1 MYPILRNSLLQFSLL
16 MLISLGASGEPAPD
30 AATNTSPVPETEKP
44 SVATAAVKNDV
55 IAEVGDQDITYRQLS
70 TMLNSSAVVGVSV
83 PALGTPQRVRVLI
96 MLLDKEISVDLLYLD
111 ALKQGVDQDPDYQ
124 ADLQAF
130 SDALLAG
137 LYQKQLLADVV
148 VSDDEVNAYIKESL
162 KPDAE
167 VTDDMRAAIRAAL
180 HKRKYTEGKAS
191 LRDEVREGVTV
202 SITTEKLK
210 PEDDNLRNDADVLA
224 TIDKQPVTWGET
236 KSALLAAG
244 ERARLSRGVL
254 DPVTERRETLNR
266 LIDSRIMAQKGKVA
280 GLEKDPIYQVRYNE
294 YRKSHLVNLHRH
306 KLLEKMTPSEEEIN
320 AYYQDHQKE
329 IGVPE
334 QRKIQMVVL
343 KTREEAEAVKQK
355 IESGEITIYQAAEQ
369 YSIDPKAKQTLGEMD
384 WVSKGT
390 GFPDLDEVTFS
401 LAPNE
406 IGGPVESPAGW
417 HLVKVLDM
425 REAQNQDVQDEKT
438 RKLTRRT
445 IMRKRMNDYVVNLR
459 TSNAF
464 PVVVYNDRINE
475 LAKQEAD
482 WIAALEK
489 KAQKPSSLTRKRE
502 EEYKEFMQ
510 QP

>member
-16 MLISLGASGEPAPD
+16 MLISAGACGDPPAD
-30 AATNTSPVPETEKP
+30 ASTTVPASPVTEKAELGTP
-44 SVATAAVKNDV
+44 AVTNDV
-55 IAEVGDQDITYRQLS
+55 IAKVGDQDITYRQLS

-83 PALGTPQRVRVLI
+83 PALGTPQRVKVLI

-111 ALKQGVDQDPDYQ
+111 ALKQGVDREPGYKE
-124 ADLQAF
+124 DLKEF

-137 LYQKQLLADVV
+137 LYQKQLLANVV
-148 VSDDEVNAYIKESL
+148 VSDDEVDAYIKESL
-162 KPDAE
+162 KPDAQ
-167 VTDDMRAAIRAAL
+167 VTDDMRAAIKASL
-180 HKRKYTEGKAS
+180 HKRKYTEHQAS
-191 LRDEVREGVTV
+191 LRDQLREGVTV
-202 SITTEKLK
+202 TITAEKLNPK
-210 PEDDNLRNDADVLA
+210 DDSLRNDADVLA
-224 TIDKQPVTWGET
+224 TIDKQQVTWGE
-236 KSALLAAG
+236 SRRALQAAS
-244 ERARLSRGVL
+244 ERAQLSHGVL
-254 DPVTERRETLNR
+254 DPVAERREVLNR
-266 LIDSRIMAQKGKVA
+266 LIDSRIMTQKGKAA
-280 GLEKDPIYQVRYNE
+280 GLEQDPAYQTRYNE

-306 KLLEKMTPSEEEIN
+306 ELLEKMAPSEEEVT
-320 AYYQDHQKE
+320 AYYKDHQQE

-343 KTREEAEAVKQK
+343 KSREEAEAVKQK

-369 YSIDPKAKQTLGEMD
+369 FSIDPKAKQTLGEMD
-384 WVSKGT
+384 WVTKGT
-390 GFPDLDEVTFS
+390 GFPALDEVTFS

-425 REAQNQDVQDEKT
+425 REARNQDVQDEKT

-445 IMRKRMNDYVVNLR
+445 IMRNRQNDYVVKLR

-489 KAQKPSSLTRKRE
+489 KAQKASSLTKKRE
-502 EEYKEFMQ
+502 EEYKEYMQ